1 MQVPVSRHIVTFGPF
16 ELDLKAGEL
25 QRDGQTILLQEQ
37 PFLVL
42 KILLEHSGDVVT
54 REEIRRALWP
64 NDTIVEFNQSINA
77 AIKKLRLA
85 LDDSA
90 DNPKYVETVA
100 RRGYRLIVPVDG
112 SEAAPVA
119 AQEATL
125 ERAPLPLAQE
135 PSTMRRFFLLFGATP
150 HRRWEVMQIRLSLW
164 CFLMAALGWRFMTW
178 TPNRW
183 GIVLFLLQIAC
194 TSVILILSSFLL
206 YTGAIHPD
214 LLSNEVRRTSLPIR
228 YGIICLTLVSW
239 GMAVSTLL
247 RHPALTVLLV
257 LCGTAGGLK
266 YTLFKAPIDRAAFP
280 QL

>member
-1 MQVPVSRHIVTFGPF
+1 MQVPVSRQILTFGPF

-25 QRDGQTILLQEQ
+25 HHEGQTILLQEQ

-42 KILLEHSGDVVT
+42 KILLEHPGDVVT
-54 REEIRRALWP
+54 REEIRRSLWP

-100 RRGYRLIVPVDG
+100 RRGYRLIVSVNG
-112 SEAAPVA
+112 SEVAPVG
-119 AQEATL
+119 AQEAPI
-125 ERAPLPLAQE
+125 EPASVPVAQE
-135 PSTMRRFFLLFGATP
+135 QSMMRRFFLLFGATP
-150 HRRWEVMQIRLSLW
+150 YRRWEVMQGRLFLW

-194 TSVILILSSFLL
+194 ASLILIIESFLL
-206 YTGAIHPD
+206 YIGAIHPD
-214 LLSNEVRRTSLPIR
+214 LLPHEVRRTSVPIR
-228 YGIICLTLVSW
+228 FGIICLTFVSW
-239 GMAVSTLL
+239 AMAASTLA
-247 RHPALTVLLV
+247 RHPGLTVFLV

-266 YTLFKAPIDRAAFP
+266 YTLFKAPIDGAAFP
-280 QL
+280 QS